1 MSPRKRPASPL
12 PTIWRVPDGLW
23 AVVQPV
29 LDAYDPPKRT
39 GRRRIDPRA
48 ALDAIIFRLR
58 SGCQWNRLPAEFP
71 DDSSVHRTFQR
82 WVRAG
87 VLERV
92 WAVLVEQCAE
102 LGGVDWVWQAADAAL
117 GKVRSGGSRG
127 PKSHGPRQGR
137 REAEFSRGGR
147 RRTTRR
153 GDRRGQRARR

>member
-1 MSPRKRPASPL
+1 MNQEGPALSASLPTM

-29 LDAYDPPKRT
+29 LDVCDAPKRT

-58 SGCQWNRLPAEFP
+58 SGCQWNRLPRESP
-71 DDSSVHRTFQR
+71 DDSSVHRTFRR

-87 VLERV
+87 VLEHV

-102 LGGVDWVWQAADAAL
+102 LGGVDWAWQAADAAL
-117 GKVRSGGSRG
+117 GKARSGGITWG
-127 PKSHGPRQGR
+127 GTPRI
-137 REAEFSRGGR
+137 A
-147 RRTTRR
+147 
-153 GDRRGQRARR
+153 ARRA